1 MPNRD
6 ASSHESEAT
15 SFEISDHP
23 DLAASEWEKAAD
35 IHAAD
40 GDAESAHADNLEN
53 ESPPDPARIRKS
65 RCKAAQAYADAAVD
79 YASAERTA
87 TAAGDNV
94 RAARAKQNAQ
104 KAARKAL
111 EWLEKCAGYE
121 LEAGELSDRQILIRY
136 NRIAA
141 LHDLLGQP
149 KEAERVRAL
158 LKRIKDMLRKAEQE
172 AAREARESAPGG
184 ENSPGKFKTIIRPL
198 FGVSFRNGKNA
209 GLDWFRSAHVTC
221 RGGRTAAGR
230 HGDSSGR
237 RRRDFAGVRD
247 QIVKLRVRVTV
258 PITIRRGDSELRID
272 IAPNFYLFPHQS
284 FSDGVKFNKFCDDK
298 CDCTIDQDGF
308 LCATV

>member
-1 MPNRD
+1 
-6 ASSHESEAT
+6 
-15 SFEISDHP
+15 
-23 DLAASEWEKAAD
+23 
-35 IHAAD
+35 
-40 GDAESAHADNLEN
+40 
-53 ESPPDPARIRKS
+53 
-65 RCKAAQAYADAAVD
+65 VD

-111 EWLEKCAGYE
+111 EWLEKCAGYD

-184 ENSPGKFKTIIRPL
+184 ENPPVKFKTIIRPL

-209 GLDWFRSAHVTC
+209 GLRIGVVLPTSPAE
-221 RGGRTAAGR
+221 AAGLR
-230 HGDSSGR
+230 PDDTVIQVGGVGV
-237 RRRDFAGVRD
+237 RDFAGMRD
-247 QIVKLRVRVTV
+247 QIVKLKARVTL
-258 PITIRRGDSELRID
+258 PITIRRGDSELRIE
-272 IAPNFYLFPHQS
+272 IAPGFYLFPHQS
-284 FSDGVKFNKFCDDK
+284 FSAGVKFNKFCDDK

-308 LCATV
+308 LCTTVYVYAGEGPNGGVLLQKICGCQESGLPILRKLCDVGEWI